1 LLVCA
6 PCRIPRLSG
15 IRNPAIFPEPT
26 LYSEFADPHK
36 ETDMRISAR
45 NQIKGKIVDVTKGA
59 TTSHVRVDVGGG
71 QIVTSAIT
79 NEAVEEL
86 GLKKG
91 DNVLAVI
98 KASDVMIA
106 VN

>member
-1 LLVCA
+1 
-6 PCRIPRLSG
+6 
-15 IRNPAIFPEPT
+15 
-26 LYSEFADPHK
+26 
-36 ETDMRISAR
+36 MRISAR
-45 NQIKGKIVDVTKGA
+45 NQIKGKVVDVTKGA
-59 TTSHVRVDVGGG
+59 TTSHVRVDIGGG

-79 NEAVEEL
+79 NEAVDEL

-91 DNVLAVI
+91 DNVIAVI

>member
-1 LLVCA
+1 
-6 PCRIPRLSG
+6 
-15 IRNPAIFPEPT
+15 
-26 LYSEFADPHK
+26 
-36 ETDMRISAR
+36 MRISAR

-91 DNVLAVI
+91 DDVLAVI